1 MSKRLVSLLL
11 AVMLLMTGVV
21 YAEFNGSKT
30 VADTTTS
37 RVVTSTGLQVSADFT
52 VTTTDPTTFS
62 TEVYNQIG
70 MFLPGAGAGVVKFF
84 SDDIQSEISALLPVG
99 LDAAKL
105 EMNEFSALDAINY
118 LIAYGDVTV
127 AFKFATQYVLGQTVV
142 VLVGVNTPVG
152 VEWHVLEATVNAD
165 GEVEVVFPADVVTL
179 VNANDAVLAV
189 LSVPA

>member
-62 TEVYNQIG
+62 TDVYNQIS